1 MSRMIRF
8 HQFGDASVL
17 RLEDVPTPKPGPGE
31 VLIRTQALGVNWRDV
46 LWRQNLAPSKARL
59 PAGIGQEMAGVVTAV
74 GAGVDDIAKGAF
86 CAVSARW
93 RIELQLRTA
102 SLVHAHMRNWA
113 SQCRIA
119 LRPNLEGLQHVF
131 ASSIECVRAQIR
143 LRLRRCGCL
152 HQSHAQA
159 LFC

>member
-1 MSRMIRF
+1 MVRPLAVQVRRDSALFIGVSFVGQPKLAAAAAVAAFANGSQGRSHALA
-8 HQFGDASVL
+8 HQLYAALVMQGAF
-17 RLEDVPTPKPGPGE
+17 E
-31 VLIRTQALGVNWRDV
+31 LGV
-46 LWRQNLAPSKARL
+46 
-59 PAGIGQEMAGVVTAV
+59 EH
-74 GAGVDDIAKGAF
+74 AGVDDIAKGAF